1 MDSQKF
7 SLQESLARIAQ
18 ARAESAIFQTGKS
31 LPAVVVSV
39 ADYLVTVKINV
50 LDIYN
55 FPLLTV
61 PIAASAYTKEPIQP
75 GDSGILIACDASIAS
90 ASGQGSV
97 SDLTRPANLSS
108 LIFQPIGSKSFT
120 GYDPLTYYATGIK
133 DVMLRNA
140 THQLQLENEN
150 LAWISMIAQINAL
163 LITIANDINAAAATS
178 AGLPPITLTPITAN
192 TNPVVP
198 RV

>member
-61 PIAASAYTKEPIQP
+61 PIAA
-75 GDSGILIACDASIAS
+75 
-90 ASGQGSV
+90 
-97 SDLTRPANLSS
+97 
-108 LIFQPIGSKSFT
+108 
-120 GYDPLTYYATGIK
+120 
-133 DVMLRNA
+133 
-140 THQLQLENEN
+140 
-150 LAWISMIAQINAL
+150 
-163 LITIANDINAAAATS
+163 
-178 AGLPPITLTPITAN
+178 
-192 TNPVVP
+192 
-198 RV
+198 

>member
-1 MDSQKF
+1 MDNQKF

-18 ARAESAIFQTGKS
+18 GRAESAIFQTGKS
-31 LPAVVVSV
+31 LPAIVVSV

-55 FPLLTV
+55 FPNITV
-61 PIAASAYTKEPIQP
+61 PLAASAYTKEPIQP
-75 GDSGILIACDASIAS
+75 GDSGILIPCDASIAS

-97 SDLTRPANLSS
+97 SDLTRPSNLSS

-120 GYDPLTYYATGIK
+120 GYDPQIYYATGIK
-133 DVMLRNA
+133 DVMMRDSTN
-140 THQLQLENEN
+140 QVQLEDLNTAF
-150 LAWISMIAQINAL
+150 LS
-163 LITIANDINAAAATS
+163 LITQLNAWQAVLAAHSITVTAITS
-178 AGLPPITLTPITAN
+178 N
-192 TNPVVP
+192 TNPVKP

>member
-75 GDSGILIACDASIAS
+75 GDSGILIACDASIAN

-120 GYDPLTYYATGIK
+120 GYDPQIYYVTGIK
-133 DVMLRNA
+133 DVMLRDS
-140 THQLQLENEN
+140 THQLQLEHEFT
-150 LAWISMIAQINAL
+150 AWSTLISDINAL
-163 LITIANDINAAAATS
+163 LLVIGPLLTT
-178 AGLPPITLTPITAN
+178 PTVLTPIAATV
-192 TNPVVP
+192 NPVVT